1 MTISI
6 YKYLHSACKLSI
18 VAVPYAVA
26 GRGGRGAGGGMVPKD
41 INYLTPS
48 CKGYKKRI
56 NS

>member
-26 GRGGRGAGGGMVPKD
+26 GRGGVGAGGGMVPKD

-48 CKGYKKRI
+48 CKGYKSRL
-56 NS
+56 